1 LQGTLVCRPDDQRKE
16 HPYATARLVLPTDR
30 VLPGNSRWR
39 GALTGH
45 RIGIEHIVERFQ
57 EGWSAEQIAMDYPG
71 VALKKIYAVIAYYLH
86 NQAVIDAYLAELNA
100 EGEAA
105 YQAWTAATQTTH
117 HAMS

>member
-1 LQGTLVCRPDDQRKE
+1 
-16 HPYATARLVLPTDR
+16 
-30 VLPGNSRWR
+30 
-39 GALTGH
+39 
-45 RIGIEHIVERFQ
+45 
-57 EGWSAEQIAMDYPG
+57 MDYPG